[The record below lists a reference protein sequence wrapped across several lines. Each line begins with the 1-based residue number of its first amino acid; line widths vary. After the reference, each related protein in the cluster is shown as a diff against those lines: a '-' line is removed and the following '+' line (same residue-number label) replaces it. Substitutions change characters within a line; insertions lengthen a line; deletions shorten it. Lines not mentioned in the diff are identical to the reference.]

1 MVAAWKAV
9 LAQIEALP
17 EPEQE
22 ELVRLVTMEVH
33 RLQART
39 QVGLAPD
46 VAAAIDQ
53 VATRHAEAL
62 SKLA

>member
-17 EPEQE
+17 ETEQE
-22 ELVRLVTMEVH
+22 ELVKLVTAEVH
-33 RLQART
+33 RLRART
-39 QVGLAPD
+39 QGVSPD

-53 VATRHAEAL
+53 VATQHADAL